1 MRYSCCLTRRTCV
14 SAVLAFF
21 LAVVAATGS
30 RPASA
35 QPGAGDTPLTYEV
48 QIDGESF
55 EVEGGRPPIK
65 VESKLKKGTTYTLA
79 LRVAMT
85 QPLRLNSVQL
95 EYGMSAKVADDKG
108 KDLRIAQIDHEIG
121 FSLEITDL
129 GQALDAKHQDEL
141 LKTIAD
147 AAVKRFTDSKATGL
161 KRAEPKAGK
170 IWSLRGQVVG
180 DQLQRLRRRGL
191 LLFGFRAFGRE
202 IYCRRGG
209 PVPGA
214 RPRERA
220 SLGAERLAI
229 NSTAAAVAWT
239 GVGPAT
245 GKYAAHHQSPTKG
258 PNVPRSASDDV

>member
-79 LRVAMT
+79 LRVAMI
-85 QPLRLNSVQL
+85 QPLRLNSVQM

-108 KDLRIAQIDHEIG
+108 KDLRIAQIDHELG

-170 IWSLRGQVVG
+170 YGPSEGKSLEINFNDSDGAACSCLVFVLSGEKYTVG
-180 DQLQRLRRRGL
+180 
-191 LLFGFRAFGRE
+191 
-202 IYCRRGG
+202 
-209 PVPGA
+209 
-214 RPRERA
+214 
-220 SLGAERLAI
+220 
-229 NSTAAAVAWT
+229 AVARF
-239 GVGPAT
+239 
-245 GKYAAHHQSPTKG
+245 QEQDRE
-258 PNVPRSASDDV
+258 NVRPWVLNALRSIRPLQP